1 MYSRLIEK
9 QGRIAVLGLGYVGL
23 PLALELA
30 KSFKVIGFD
39 INRNNVELL
48 NRAEDP
54 SKELGSDAFQ
64 GADIIFTDDAS
75 VLGSANFFIIAV
87 PTPIDDHHV
96 PDLTPLLGATK
107 TVAPYLKKGDY
118 VVYESTVFPGCTR
131 DRCVPVLEKL
141 SGLKMGE
148 DFMVGYFRKLNTYE
162 IW

>member
-39 INRNNVELL
+39 INRNNVDLL

-64 GADIIFTDDAS
+64 GADALILLQMTAGFHAAMNGLIH
-75 VLGSANFFIIAV
+75 GFI
-87 PTPIDDHHV
+87 PP
-96 PDLTPLLGATK
+96 
-107 TVAPYLKKGDY
+107 
-118 VVYESTVFPGCTR
+118 
-131 DRCVPVLEKL
+131 
-141 SGLKMGE
+141 
-148 DFMVGYFRKLNTYE
+148 
-162 IW
+162 